1 MMKRISIL
9 GSTGSIGTSTLEVAE
24 RFPDRFTVV
33 AIAGGNNSRL
43 LESQIRKFK
52 PALAAIAGE
61 RSAEDLRKKCK
72 DLPVR
77 IVSGIEGMIEVAAAE
92 EADITVSAIV
102 GTAGLV
108 PTMAAIRAGKDIAL
122 ANKEVLV
129 TAGELVMAECR
140 SRNVRI
146 FPVDSEHSAI
156 FQCLH
161 SGERGDVKRLILTA
175 SGGPFRN
182 HARKELTKVTLAEA
196 LKHPNWSMGKK
207 ITIDSA
213 TLMNKGLEVIE
224 AHWLFGMEPDQIKV
238 LVHPQSIVH
247 SLVEYQDGSVVAQLG
262 MPDMKGPI
270 AYALSYPERL
280 PDVSPGLDL
289 ASIAT
294 LTFQEADVEL
304 FPCLAYAYAALKAG
318 GSMPAVVSAANEVAV
333 KYFLE
338 EKIGFLDI
346 PRVIKAA
353 MDAHSPV
360 SLRTVDEAL
369 KVDLWARHEAEKIIA
384 DCGLRNAECGIK
396 TVIPANAG
404 LQVFQPCPSVFIRG

>member
-1 MMKRISIL
+1 MTKRIAIL
-9 GSTGSIGTSTLEVAE
+9 GSTGSIGTSTLAVAE
-24 RFPDRFTVV
+24 QFPDRFTVV
-33 AIAGGNNSRL
+33 AIAGGNNSKL

-52 PALAAIAGE
+52 PSLAAIADMKT
-61 RSAEDLRKKCK
+61 AETLRKKCG
-72 DLPVR
+72 DVPVR
-77 IVSGIEGMIEVAAAE
+77 IVSGVEGLIEVATAE
-92 EADITVSAIV
+92 DADITVSAIV

-108 PTMAAIRAGKDIAL
+108 PTIAAIQAGKDIAL

-140 SRNVRI
+140 RWNVRL

-161 SGERGDVKRLILTA
+161 SGQRGDVKRLILTA

-182 HARKELTKVTLAEA
+182 HSKNDLAKVTLQQA
-196 LKHPNWSMGKK
+196 LKHPNWSMGRK

-224 AHWLFGMEPDQIKV
+224 AHWLFGMAPEQIRV

-247 SLVEYQDGSVVAQLG
+247 SLVEYRDGSVVAQLG

-289 ASIAT
+289 ASIGA
-294 LTFQEADVEL
+294 LTFQEADVDL
-304 FPCLAYAYAALKAG
+304 FPCLGYAYDALKAG
-318 GSMPAVVSAANEVAV
+318 GSMPAVLSAANEVAV
-333 KYFLE
+333 KYFIE

-346 PRVIKAA
+346 PRVLRAT
-353 MDAHSPV
+353 MEAHTPITFK
-360 SLRTVDEAL
+360 TVEEAL
-369 KVDLWARHEAEKIIA
+369 RADLWARREAEKIIES
-384 DCGLRNAECGIK
+384 GKLR
-396 TVIPANAG
+396 
-404 LQVFQPCPSVFIRG
+404 S